1 MATLIDPRTGRA
13 TLVLPCRSCGKPVYF
28 GFTKAGKRCPYD
40 VIEGEPTDTS
50 HFTTCTEPGKWSRKG
65 GGKA

>member
-13 TLVLPCRSCGKPVYF
+13 ALVQACRSCNKPVYF

-40 VIEGEPTDTS
+40 VTPEGEPTETS

-65 GGKA
+65 KG